1 MTGNR
6 KEYID
11 WMKALGMLF
20 IIWGHCFP
28 EGMSDF
34 IYAFNVPVFFIISGY
49 LTRRDETV
57 KTCCGKMWDSL
68 MLPYLVLAFIKC
80 AGYMLKHIDDGQW
93 MWSVVAILGGF
104 HSIGDAAGC
113 SNLWFVYCLVVVKL
127 LFSIIPKGKA
137 ALCLT
142 TVIMM
147 AGAVAYNVKGCEWY
161 WAVADA
167 TMAYPFFI
175 IGNLMR
181 YECKDGYERMLNC
194 VRSTPMWGKTA
205 TSIIL
210 AFMVYGIATFNG
222 RVAMYNSLYG
232 DNAFLLALG
241 AILGSMMVLIFAVM
255 LENVKWN
262 GVLTINM
269 GMLVILTFHR
279 ELLHPLL
286 DLLRNMEPSVFVE
299 DIATLAFSC
308 LVLVA
313 FVPITLIVKR
323 ILPVAL
329 GRRRIKQC

>member
-34 IYAFNVPVFFIISGY
+34 IYAFN
-49 LTRRDETV
+49 
-57 KTCCGKMWDSL
+57 
-68 MLPYLVLAFIKC
+68 
-80 AGYMLKHIDDGQW
+80 
-93 MWSVVAILGGF
+93 
-104 HSIGDAAGC
+104 
-113 SNLWFVYCLVVVKL
+113 
-127 LFSIIPKGKA
+127 
-137 ALCLT
+137 
-142 TVIMM
+142 
-147 AGAVAYNVKGCEWY
+147 
-161 WAVADA
+161 
-167 TMAYPFFI
+167 
-175 IGNLMR
+175 
-181 YECKDGYERMLNC
+181 
-194 VRSTPMWGKTA
+194 
-205 TSIIL
+205 
-210 AFMVYGIATFNG
+210 G
-222 RVAMYNSLYG
+222 RVAMYNCLYG
-232 DNAFLLALG
+232 DDAFLLALG

-255 LENVKWN
+255 LENVKWK

-286 DLLRNMEPSVFVE
+286 DLLRNMEPTIFVE

>member
-68 MLPYLVLAFIKC
+68 MLPYLVLAF
-80 AGYMLKHIDDGQW
+80 
-93 MWSVVAILGGF
+93 
-104 HSIGDAAGC
+104 
-113 SNLWFVYCLVVVKL
+113 
-127 LFSIIPKGKA
+127 
-137 ALCLT
+137 
-142 TVIMM
+142 
-147 AGAVAYNVKGCEWY
+147 
-161 WAVADA
+161 
-167 TMAYPFFI
+167 
-175 IGNLMR
+175 
-181 YECKDGYERMLNC
+181 
-194 VRSTPMWGKTA
+194 
-205 TSIIL
+205 

-222 RVAMYNSLYG
+222 RVAMYNCLYG